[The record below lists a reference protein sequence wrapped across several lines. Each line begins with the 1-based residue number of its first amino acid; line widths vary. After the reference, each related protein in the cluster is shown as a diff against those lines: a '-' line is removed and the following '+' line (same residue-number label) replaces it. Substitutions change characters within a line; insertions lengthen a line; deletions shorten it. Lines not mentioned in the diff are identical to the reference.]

1 MAALTAYT
9 SHPNTEDKNQR
20 QMEAGRVPSPSTV
33 STAELTRWITV
44 TMEACE
50 RRGRGGRVGGRDLS
64 ISTNALYHL
73 SKTNKNTYGMHSGGR
88 DANTSNTSHKRR
100 PRLLFYALMLNVWGN
115 EGGVNGSAQHN
126 GGNRA
131 MAVVVFVCSGGR
143 IGGSS
148 FVCAG

>member
-50 RRGRGGRVGGRDLS
+50 RQGDRGE
-64 ISTNALYHL
+64 
-73 SKTNKNTYGMHSGGR
+73 SGW
-88 DANTSNTSHKRR
+88 KR
-100 PRLLFYALMLNVWGN
+100 A
-115 EGGVNGSAQHN
+115 
-126 GGNRA
+126 
-131 MAVVVFVCSGGR
+131 
-143 IGGSS
+143 
-148 FVCAG
+148 